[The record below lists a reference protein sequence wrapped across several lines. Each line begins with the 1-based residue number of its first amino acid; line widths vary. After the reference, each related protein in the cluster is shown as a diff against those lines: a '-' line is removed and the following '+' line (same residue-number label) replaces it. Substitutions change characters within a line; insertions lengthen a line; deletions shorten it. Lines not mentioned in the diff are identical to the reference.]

1 MAVCFPAFSEGSDFE
16 CGTDQMMHSRD
27 TPYTTGFT
35 SLHLHH
41 GGGGLQK
48 IIFIQALI
56 QFKLQWIPWNTIKV
70 NLRNSKI
77 TDVSALVCLVKQ
89 ILSFFLVQLEILQCF
104 SNIQHIRYTK
114 LKALLPILISSFLLR
129 IIHHMPS
136 HLILFCNFKS
146 SSARKLW
153 TNSAGNGFSYQ

>member
-1 MAVCFPAFSEGSDFE
+1 MEAGQTQKVKLLSSTGISIDGFKPTLKKNKKPLAVCFPAFSEGSDFE

-56 QFKLQWIPWNTIKV
+56 QFKLQ
-70 NLRNSKI
+70 
-77 TDVSALVCLVKQ
+77 
-89 ILSFFLVQLEILQCF
+89 
-104 SNIQHIRYTK
+104 
-114 LKALLPILISSFLLR
+114 
-129 IIHHMPS
+129 
-136 HLILFCNFKS
+136 
-146 SSARKLW
+146 
-153 TNSAGNGFSYQ
+153 